1 MRVTTSMYYRDM
13 QAQNSKT
20 AKALFDVN
28 KQISSGSKIQY
39 AYEDAGL
46 FVKTVRLDNEIATLE
61 QVKQST
67 NSGLK
72 FSTNTDTTMNELTTT
87 LEAFKVKMIQAAN
100 SGASSPTSRNALAD
114 ELDSLRDHLSNL
126 SNTSINGQYLFSGT
140 ASSTK
145 PIDENGVYQGN
156 DGDMSAFF
164 GDQIQQKYNIS
175 GADLF
180 LGEETGTKREIM
192 TNIALTDLDGE
203 FLSSSDSILE
213 LMDGNSGAQN
223 FYFRGMTHDG
233 DAVKERITLN
243 DGDSIKDLLGAIE
256 NAFGAGKVD
265 VTLDES
271 GQIRIA
277 DKLEGSS
284 KLDFHIVGNTGTTVD
299 DLDDLGILGEP
310 VKAFMK
316 SGFTSP
322 AIVGAPEEA
331 VYDRTGFTQDGAILA
346 SNVPQI
352 VKADN
357 SFATGATKLSEV
369 FSSMNAD
376 LHLEGVQRDG
386 VTPYAIDI
394 DFGADP
400 AVDPVVVDLGGGVT
414 YQVADGRGNATVAD
428 DMTYRQ
434 LMDVINMA
442 VNAEVPTD
450 LGADYQLSVETA
462 DRVSEVELSH
472 DGRIVFE
479 EKRDPV
485 SSASIS
491 LYDDNSE
498 DFSNNDGPVALF
510 NANNALTL
518 RDPKTDFF
526 ASIDDAIRS
535 VREGKEYA
543 DADSGDPRTGGI
555 QPGIQMIDDLL
566 DHVVRQHTKA
576 GGQSQA
582 LQTANERNETLILS
596 SMTLRS
602 DTIDT
607 DLAESALRLQQL
619 SLNYEAMLSTVSRIT
634 GLSLVNYL

>member
-28 KQISSGSKIQY
+28 RQISSGSKIQY
-39 AYEDAGL
+39 AHEDAGM
-46 FVKTVRLDNEIATLE
+46 FIKTVRLDNEIAMLE
-61 QVKQST
+61 QVKQSS

-72 FSTNTDTTMNELTTT
+72 FSTNTDTTMNEFTTT
-87 LEAFKVKMIQAAN
+87 LESFKVKLIQGAN
-100 SGASSPTSRNALAD
+100 SGASSPTSRNALAE
-114 ELDSLRDHLSNL
+114 ELDSLREHLSNL

-164 GDQIQQKYNIS
+164 GDQLQQKYNIS

-180 LGEETGTKREIM
+180 LGEESSTKREIT
-192 TNIALTDLDGE
+192 TNIALTDLDGK
-203 FLSSSDSILE
+203 FLTSSDTILD
-213 LMDGNSGAQN
+213 LMDGNSGTQN
-223 FYFRGMTHDG
+223 FYVRGMTHDG
-233 DAVKERITLN
+233 DAIKKRVVLN
-243 DGDSIKDLLGAIE
+243 DGDTINDLLGVIE
-256 NAFGAGKVD
+256 NTFGAGKVD
-265 VTLDES
+265 VTLDQS

-277 DKLEGSS
+277 DKLDGSS

-299 DLDDLGILGEP
+299 DLDDLGTLGEP
-310 VKAFMK
+310 VKAFIK
-316 SGFTSP
+316 SGLNSP
-322 AIVGAPEEA
+322 ATIAAPEEA
-331 VYDRTGFTQDGAILA
+331 VYDRTGFTQDGALLT
-346 SNVPQI
+346 SNIPQI
-352 VKADN
+352 VKSDN
-357 SFATGATKLSEV
+357 SFATDATKLSEV

-376 LHLEGVQRDG
+376 FHLEGVQRDG
-386 VTPYAIDI
+386 LTAYAIDI

-400 AVDPVVVDLGGGVT
+400 AVDPVTVDLGGGVT
-414 YQVADGRGNATVAD
+414 YQVADGRGNATVAN

-450 LGADYQLSVETA
+450 LGDDYALSVKTA
-462 DRVSEVELSH
+462 DRVSEVALSH

-479 EKRDPV
+479 EKRDPI
-485 SSASIS
+485 SSASIAI
-491 LYDDNSE
+491 YDNNSE

-526 ASIDDAIRS
+526 ARIDEAIQS

-543 DADSGDPRTGGI
+543 DANSGEPRSGGM
-555 QPGIQMIDDLL
+555 QSGIQMIDDLL

-602 DTIDT
+602 ETIDT
-607 DLAESALRLQQL
+607 DIAESALRLQQL

-634 GLSLVNYL
+634 GLTLVNYL